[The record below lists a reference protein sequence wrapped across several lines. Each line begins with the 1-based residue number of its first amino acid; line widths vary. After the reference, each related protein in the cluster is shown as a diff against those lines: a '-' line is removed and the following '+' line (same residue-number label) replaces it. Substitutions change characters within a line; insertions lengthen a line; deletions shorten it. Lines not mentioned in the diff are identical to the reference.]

1 MKYARDDIRIYTDL
15 HPIDRND
22 PDSEGSAIEYSLPM
36 RFSNKA
42 QACWKYF
49 SGAAYLFEYK
59 GRLVMTD
66 ESLYLTEH
74 GDGSHEAFCQV
85 LFGVIDAQSRRKR
98 ESAKRKGSALC
109 VFSLRVRAAAS
120 S

>member
-74 GDGSHEAFCQV
+74 GDGSHEAPWGAPRGE
-85 LFGVIDAQSRRKR
+85 FGTWEEIEEWLEAVYDDLEEDGEI
-98 ESAKRKGSALC
+98 
-109 VFSLRVRAAAS
+109 
-120 S
+120 